1 MNIPFRRSA
10 PNMRTAQLF
19 ACVALG
25 LVIFAN
31 LAEAQTERD
40 HLELS
45 SSKLRLIW
53 RHDASGWR
61 IAKIDVAEAEAWR
74 SLEVPSGAYTYL
86 YSSGAPSGYMVNR
99 SLSSGARTFVPS
111 EAKPDD
117 KGGITFQHATSDANV
132 TARWWIEES
141 APTDVRVELKVET
154 KRKGYYSLA
163 TPTLAAVSTKDLG
176 WGLIPGAWYGSE
188 LQPDLELSTTYS
200 MGIPVIPM
208 LSKEANTMT
217 LCALLSTRSGV
228 TFGVAPNPGTSSDP
242 WPKDQ
247 MVRDEN
253 RVGLS
258 LMDRHSQLTPVGYAP
273 VHGGPGSLCEPG
285 QTLTL
290 GFRYVV
296 QAGDW
301 FPAFRHVAA
310 DIYKFSDLLKLQK
323 STQSLADRMSHMQ
336 VHMQDD
342 QRSKWNVIT
351 VDGRQIGMYGSKN
364 SDVAATYMVA
374 HAAGDQK
381 LREEKLPLIRSFKL
395 AQQRMT
401 PGFFQH
407 AASGEYPVEPQ
418 TGVNVGGDFLSE
430 MGNWV
435 EPLYTT
441 KYTLLDMGNMLLFEP
456 GDQELRERVRLAA
469 DRLLKW
475 QHDDGG
481 FDVAYDRES
490 HALTFPNLKD
500 LRPTWYG
507 FLVAHR
513 ILGDAKYLVAA
524 RKGADWFV
532 RNAVEKGWY
541 LGVCGDAV
549 NKWDFTTAQSAQTLL
564 DLFDATGDVRY
575 RAAGIE
581 AAKAY
586 ATSIFTHPIPTTE
599 KKMAG
604 GIERHDWE
612 ITQAGLGVEHIR
624 GTASGAGPIYLA
636 SHAGLFVRVYELTK
650 ESLFLDMARAA
661 ARGRSAAAE
670 EKSGVAIYY
679 WKMLDDVA
687 KKAPVFPWH
696 AWWQIGWITDYLY
709 AEAHL
714 RSGGEINFPRG
725 FVTPKVGPHQAY
737 GFAPGV
743 INGEPASM
751 WIPAG
756 LITSSNPNVE
766 YLSSKSTRSSKLL
779 IVLLNQMPGE
789 EKIRVQVDPA
799 KVVLGQKVRWTKA
812 GLRNGQLRASYPE
825 SGAWDVTLPSW
836 GHAVL
841 TLDYEEIK

>member
-1 MNIPFRRSA
+1 MKIHLRIPSSKTRA
-10 PNMRTAQLF
+10 VLWI
-19 ACVALG
+19 ACVVLG
-25 LVIFAN
+25 GAIFSN
-31 LAEAQTERD
+31 SVNGQSERGR
-40 HLELS
+40 LELS
-45 SSKLRLIW
+45 SSKLRFIW
-53 RHDASGWR
+53 EHDKVGWK
-61 IAKIDVAEAEAWR
+61 IAKIEVADSGAWR
-74 SLEVPSGAYTYL
+74 SLETPSGAYTYL

-99 SLSSGARTFVPS
+99 SISSGARTFFPTD
-111 EAKPDD
+111 AKSDGR
-117 KGGITFQHATSDANV
+117 GGITFQHTTSDANV
-132 TARWWIEES
+132 TARWWIEEN

-200 MGIPVIPM
+200 MGIPNVPM

-228 TFGVAPNPGTSSDP
+228 TFGVAPDPGTSSDP

-253 RVGLS
+253 RVSLS
-258 LMDRHSQLTPVGYAP
+258 LMNRHSQLTPVAYSP
-273 VHGGPGSLCEPG
+273 VHGGPGSLCESG

-342 QRSKWNVIT
+342 QRSRWNVIA
-351 VDGRQIGMYGSKN
+351 VEGRQIGMYGSKN

-381 LREEKLPLIRSFKL
+381 LRDQKLPLIRNFKL

-430 MGNWV
+430 MGNWI
-435 EPLYTT
+435 EPLFTT

-469 DRLLKW
+469 ERLLKW

-513 ILGDAKYLVAA
+513 ILGDAKYLAAA
-524 RKGADWFV
+524 RKGADWFI

-564 DLFDATGDVRY
+564 DLFDVTGDPRY

-586 ATSIFTHPIPTTE
+586 ATSIFTHPIPTKV
-599 KKMAG
+599 KKMVG
-604 GIERHDWE
+604 GNEREDWE

-624 GTASGAGPIYLA
+624 GTAAGAGPIYLA

-661 ARGRSAAAE
+661 ARGRSAAAD
-670 EKSGVAIYY
+670 EKSGAAIYY
-679 WKMLDDVA
+679 WKMLDDVP

-714 RSGGEINFPRG
+714 RSGGEIKFPRG

-737 GFAPGV
+737 GFASGV
-743 INGEPASM
+743 IHGEPAAM
-751 WIPAG
+751 WFPAG
-756 LITSSNPNVE
+756 LITLTNPNVE
-766 YLSSKSTRSSKLL
+766 YLSSKSTRSAKLM
-779 IVLLNQMPGE
+779 IVLLNQMAGDE
-789 EKIRVQVDPA
+789 NVRVQVDDS
-799 KVVLGQKVRWTKA
+799 KVVQGRKVRWRNA
-812 GLRNGQLRASYPE
+812 GLRNGQLVVNSPASGTWE
-825 SGAWDVTLPSW
+825 VKLPSW

>member
-1 MNIPFRRSA
+1 
-10 PNMRTAQLF
+10 
-19 ACVALG
+19 
-25 LVIFAN
+25 
-31 LAEAQTERD
+31 
-40 HLELS
+40 LELS

-53 RHDASGWR
+53 QHDSSGWK
-61 IAKIDVAEAEAWR
+61 IAKIEVADSGAWR
-74 SLEVPSGAYTYL
+74 SLEAPSGAYTYL

-99 SLSSGARTFVPS
+99 SISSGARTFFPA
-111 EAKPDD
+111 EAKPDGR
-117 KGGITFQHATSDANV
+117 GGITFQHTTADANV

-163 TPTLAAVSTKDLG
+163 TPTLAAIATKDLG
-176 WGLIPGAWYGSE
+176 WGLIPGAWYGAE
-188 LQPDLELSTTYS
+188 LQPDLELATTYS
-200 MGIPVIPM
+200 MGIPNVPM

-228 TFGVAPNPGTSSDP
+228 TIGVAPNPGTSSDP

-247 MVRDEN
+247 MVRDEY

-258 LMDRHSQLTPVGYAP
+258 LMDRHSQLAPVAYAP

-285 QTLTL
+285 QSLTF

-296 QAGDW
+296 QAGAW

-323 STQSLADRMSHMQ
+323 STQSLADRMSRMQ
-336 VHMQDD
+336 IQMQDD

-351 VDGRQIGMYGSKN
+351 VEGRQIGMYGSKN

-381 LREEKLPLIRSFKL
+381 LRDEKLPLIRNFKL

-469 DRLLKW
+469 ERLLKW

-490 HALTFPNLKD
+490 HALTFPSLKD

-513 ILGDAKYLVAA
+513 ILGDAKYLAAA
-524 RKGADWFV
+524 RKGADWFI
-532 RNAVEKGWY
+532 RNAVDKGWY

-564 DLFDATGDVRY
+564 DLFDVTGDPRY

-586 ATSIFTHPIPTTE
+586 ATSIFTHPIPTAA
-599 KKMAG
+599 KKMVG
-604 GIERHDWE
+604 GIERLDWE

-624 GTASGAGPIYLA
+624 GTAAGAGPIYLA
-636 SHAGLFVRVYELTK
+636 SHAGLFVRVHELTK
-650 ESLFLDMARAA
+650 EPLFLDMARAA
-661 ARGRSAAAE
+661 ARGRSAATD

-679 WKMLDDVA
+679 WKMLDDVP

-714 RSGGEINFPRG
+714 RSGGAINFPRG

-743 INGEPASM
+743 VHGEPAAM
-751 WIPAG
+751 WFPAG
-756 LITSSNPNVE
+756 LITSTNPNVE
-766 YLSSKSTRSSKLL
+766 YLTSKSTRSSKLL
-779 IVLLNQMPGE
+779 IVLLNQMPGDE
-789 EKIRVQVDPA
+789 TVRVQVDGS
-799 KVVLGQKVRWTKA
+799 KVVPGRKVRWKNA
-812 GLRNGQLRASYPE
+812 DLRNGQLAESATG